1 MERVGLIGLGV
12 MGRPMCRL
20 LRSAEYAVFIHNRS
34 SAAADEF
41 VAAGATRADPPANVS
56 HQCDVAITMLPDTA
70 AVSPV
75 IAGRDS
81 LAETLRPGSLAIEMR
96 PIAAEETR
104 RLGETCG

>member
-20 LRSAEYAVFIHNRS
+20 LRKSEYPVFVHNRS
-34 SAAADEF
+34 SAAGDKS
-41 VAAGATRADPPANVS
+41 VTAGTTRADPPANVA
-56 HQCDVAITMLPDTA
+56 HQCDVAITMLPDAA

-75 IAGRDS
+75 IAEPDS